1 MKKILLSSFLL
12 FPALLMAGLGDLS
25 RDEIESLRQALP
37 PHEFQALMSN
47 VQAGGRQDSE
57 EREAKFLGI
66 SVEELRAARAAEE
79 QWERSSSQTFDSQAS
94 AQFFAAADEGVDP
107 ETQALIDQLQA
118 QELQDEESR
127 RQAQEETSLQLAR
140 ELQRQ
145 EDQARHGRVEMPS
158 GMPHPIENDEKRAKF
173 YQEIEG
179 KLGPISAIIER
190 AQRQGGI
197 MDVHAFNAQIKPHFL
212 ALIAF
217 DDETIQTRKDHDW
230 QAVHAVLEPYF
241 SQESIKAEYP
251 HALTYLQGGGKGH
264 LAAGGLDPELGLAY
278 HELLSR
284 CWDLC
289 LRLDF
294 RCGKAPL
301 RYQGSEVRVP
311 SEFLRHFAFTYH
323 ENIQEKGGCA
333 PGHAGRLARL
343 YYMLIQTLV

>member
-1 MKKILLSSFLL
+1 MKKILLSTFLL
-12 FPALLMAGLGDLS
+12 FPSLLMAGLGDLS

-47 VQAGGRQDSE
+47 VQVGGRQDSE
-57 EREAKFLGI
+57 EREAKLLGI

-79 QWERSSSQTFDSQAS
+79 QRVGNAEAAVHAHSAS
-94 AQFFAAADEGVDP
+94 DDVDP
-107 ETQALIDQLQA
+107 ETLALIAQLEA
-118 QELQDEESR
+118 QELIGQEQRAQDEMD
-127 RQAQEETSLQLAR
+127 QAMRLSVQEEAR
-140 ELQRQ
+140 R
-145 EDQARHGRVEMPS
+145 
-158 GMPHPIENDEKRAKF
+158 KRAE
-173 YQEIEG
+173 QEAAAALHPFVTAEQKAQFFSGIEG
-179 KLGPISAIIER
+179 KLAPIAAVIDA

-197 MDVHAFNAQIKPHFL
+197 MDVHAFNIQIKDHFL

-230 QAVHAVLEPYF
+230 QAVHAALEPYF
-241 SQESIKAEYP
+241 SQERIKAEYP
-251 HALTYLQGGGKGH
+251 HALKYLQGKGKGH
-264 LAAGGLDPELGLAY
+264 LSAGGLEQELGLAY

-289 LRLDF
+289 LRLDY

-301 RYQGSEVRVP
+301 MYQGSEVRVP

-323 ENIQEKGGCA
+323 ENISEQGGCA
-333 PGHAGRLARL
+333 AGHAGRLARL